1 MSNSIISFIS
11 KLHQHYIND
20 WNVFRIFEIYIC
32 QFCITSKFHWKMN
45 FIAPKFGKKLI
56 KTSYFS
62 IIDFLHYNVWQLR
75 DDFTFIMFIVIT
87 KCMQTPFLSSVTK
100 ELCKMTHPK
109 RAPESGIHDSFFI
122 VFVEVLSLHE
132 KCESFISKKNWL
144 VNEEALT
151 LINSS

>member
-1 MSNSIISFIS
+1 
-11 KLHQHYIND
+11 
-20 WNVFRIFEIYIC
+20 
-32 QFCITSKFHWKMN
+32 MN

-87 KCMQTPFLSSVTK
+87 KCMQTSFFSFVTK
-100 ELCKMTHPK
+100 ELCKMTHLE

-122 VFVEVLSLHE
+122 VLVEVLSLHE
-132 KCESFISKKNWL
+132 KCESFISKKN
-144 VNEEALT
+144 
-151 LINSS
+151 